1 MEVSGGCMCGKI
13 RYAALIE
20 NDEAYLCHCRMCQR
34 ASGNISLA
42 MKNVKRANVTW
53 DREPDYYT
61 SSPIARRGFCSTCG
75 SSLTFEFSDGQ
86 SETIDMIV
94 GTFDDPSRFR
104 PAHHFGVE
112 SMHRAWINTEGLPE
126 YRADEYKPVVDRWM
140 EACGKLPD

>member
-1 MEVSGGCMCGKI
+1 MCGKI